1 MSFNGVLEWKA
12 LLAACKIHG
21 DVSLAA
27 NAAKRVLGL
36 DPGNC
41 AAFKLLQNIYSE
53 KMETSSVEIAKIV
66 LSTVKDLKT
75 SKDPDFKN
83 FRTLESSLPFYWYV
97 CILNSFFLDEV
108 ISFFAAGPETPE
120 LLSAS
125 FGNEPLLCSGIW
137 ITLYSI
143 LVLLLEKVYLKFQ
156 FTSRKVQ
163 HIDTRIDYCTNASR
177 NKSSSCYLTVLLHL
191 LNDRVIHSVVTHG
204 SQYFLLYLLIT
215 TWKTTFATRR
225 ERCYREALKGRA
237 CRVLCFRIKAQNRKT
252 NSTSAE
258 PSKNISKR
266 ALGLCHPCERAGL
279 FWLVD
284 LKAKLKS
291 GASQQECGHILG
303 QSIWRK
309 QQRGYI
315 QSSLVFIQMGAKL
328 KGGGVGD
335 GGDRKKRKRGV
346 AWEGFGKLWSFLS
359 IPEFTPPHSPQ
370 LRGAKKQQARLEPA
384 PYAFLYEDA
393 PVTDMPSPSPRCV
406 RVSGWL
412 RCSIVLLLAPDVP
425 YSMTPRQ
432 RRKRH
437 VTQSLDGLALD
448 PCHSNSKTGAAAA
461 QRHSNDLSREPSWTT
476 ADYGRAVFLQRQAI
490 CGVSVYSSASNLHP
504 ERHGCKAELNTR
516 WTGPC
521 ASRARHQSSYRNP
534 EAAFNGQ
541 TYTAN
546 QLEDTATHS
555 PLLLLLPLLLLHFAF
570 PGITRA
576 TRLHQTKQRK
586 SPTLDPSGG
595 ADGHRKRFSHLL
607 LPNLN
612 IFANVQSN
620 KGKEWRLGIKKE
632 ETLPG
637 EMIFGRADQRE
648 SLWKNS

>member
-12 LLAACKIHG
+12 LLAAYGVIANNDIIFVG
-21 DVSLAA
+21 DHLLASQDF
-27 NAAKRVLGL
+27 LGRNRE
-36 DPGNC
+36 DRPVHSEGSEDFEGSRFQKFQN
-41 AAFKLLQNIYSE
+41 FGKLF
-53 KMETSSVEIAKIV
+53 T
-66 LSTVKDLKT
+66 
-75 SKDPDFKN
+75 
-83 FRTLESSLPFYWYV
+83 
-97 CILNSFFLDEV
+97 FLLV
-108 ISFFAAGPETPE
+108 TGPETPE

-204 SQYFLLYLLIT
+204 SQVRRCSLANSNGLRYGGIEGVRPSMKSSWGGLVAC
-215 TWKTTFATRR
+215 FAFALRR
-225 ERCYREALKGRA
+225 KIGR
-237 CRVLCFRIKAQNRKT
+237 LT
-252 NSTSAE
+252 AE
-258 PSKNISKR
+258 
-266 ALGLCHPCERAGL
+266 CHPCERAGL

-335 GGDRKKRKRGV
+335 GGDRKKRKRGM

-384 PYAFLYEDA
+384 PSAFLYEDA

-412 RCSIVLLLAPDVP
+412 RRSIVLLLAPDVP

-476 ADYGRAVFLQRQAI
+476 ADYGRGCFLQRQAI
-490 CGVSVYSSASNLHP
+490 CGVSFYSSASNLHP

-546 QLEDTATHS
+546 QLEDTATHT

-576 TRLHQTKQRK
+576 TRLHQVTHLQQQGQTLSFQTKQRK

-595 ADGHRKRFSHLL
+595 AVGRRKRFSHLL

-620 KGKEWRLGIKKE
+620 KGKEWRLGI
-632 ETLPG
+632 
-637 EMIFGRADQRE
+637 
-648 SLWKNS
+648 